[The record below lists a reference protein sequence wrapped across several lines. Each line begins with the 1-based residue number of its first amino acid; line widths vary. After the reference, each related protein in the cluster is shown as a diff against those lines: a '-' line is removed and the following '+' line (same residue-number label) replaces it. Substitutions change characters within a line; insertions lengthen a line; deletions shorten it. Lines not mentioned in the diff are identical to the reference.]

1 MARLLA
7 ALRAL
12 ERAYSSGHH
21 GRWSARRRSGLVDQ
35 AVRALAEGLGPRV
48 ALVALGGYGRQSL
61 CPGSDIDLMVLHGER
76 RPDRVRAVAE
86 RMFYPFWDAGLS
98 LGHAVRTVRECVDG
112 FSDRLDAATA
122 LLDARLLWGEEQLFE
137 QLRRRLAREVRRDPS
152 ALLGRLEE
160 GRVLRLE
167 IHGSC
172 SQMMEPDLKESTGGL
187 RDIHTVGWAN
197 RLIAGARTTRIG
209 DGEGLLRAPEDRA
222 LVDAEEFLI
231 RLRSALHLE
240 TGKRSD
246 RLFFEYQPGIA
257 ELFGFEPGEGL
268 GAADALMRG
277 LFQHTRQ
284 VEHLTDEVM
293 GRALLTVQ
301 GKPTRQARSHA
312 PSTAEEVMRAFADR
326 AQHGRPL
333 DPDTHDAIEEADLD
347 EVPHPWSE
355 EIRGAFIDLLTAGA
369 RERALETMDRM
380 GLLSRFIPEW
390 EAVRCRPQ
398 RDPYHQYTVDV
409 HLVRATSEAARLL
422 SGEAEDD
429 VLARAAAA
437 VRDRDALLL
446 GAFLHDIGKTGDGS
460 HVEAGARI
468 AWDVLGRIGVSPS
481 TRDHALFLVRHHL
494 LLSDTATRRDLS
506 DENLVVDVAAS
517 VGDPE
522 RLAMLYVLTA
532 ADAMATGPHAWTP
545 WRQALIRELVG
556 KVEHVLTHG
565 QIGRDAAGDLEA
577 RTAALRAALQDEGES
592 AADAYIARLPRAY
605 VLAVP
610 TETAARHL
618 RILGPA
624 IGATDLRTEARPGER
639 GGTYDLTVVA
649 ADRPGLLAKIAGAL
663 ALNGLNILSAQ
674 AFTTEDRVALDL
686 FAVEPVFGDEI
697 DEDRWRRFRS
707 DLRKAIEGRVSLEY
721 RVREKR
727 RLYPRPSTVTPTS
740 VTIDNDASDF
750 FTVVEVS
757 APDRIGLLFD
767 LARAFH
773 ELELDV
779 HVAKVAT
786 LGSRVVDAFYLR
798 DLYGQKIE
806 EPEHVREIER
816 AVLSRLE
823 DES

>member
-1 MARLLA
+1 
-7 ALRAL
+7 
-12 ERAYSSGHH
+12 
-21 GRWSARRRSGLVDQ
+21 
-35 AVRALAEGLGPRV
+35 
-48 ALVALGGYGRQSL
+48 
-61 CPGSDIDLMVLHGER
+61 MVLHGER
-76 RPDRVRAVAE
+76 RSDRVRAVAE
-86 RMFYPFWDAGLS
+86 RMFYPFWDAGLP
-98 LGHAVRTVRECVDG
+98 LGHAVRTVRECLEG
-112 FSDRLDAATA
+112 FSERLDAATA

-137 QLRRRLAREVRRDPS
+137 QLQRRLAREIRRDPS
-152 ALLGRLEE
+152 ALLGRLQE
-160 GRVLRLE
+160 GRAVRLE

-197 RLIAGARTTRIG
+197 RLIAGAQTNTNG
-209 DGEGLLRAPEDRA
+209 DGELLLRAPEAQA

-257 ELFGFEPGEGL
+257 ELFGFEAGEGL

-284 VEHLTDEVM
+284 VEHLTDEVI
-293 GRALLTVQ
+293 GRAHLAVH
-301 GKPTRQARSHA
+301 GKPTRQARSDA

-326 AQHGRPL
+326 AQHGTPL

-355 EIRGAFIDLLTAGA
+355 KIRRAFIDLLTAGK

-437 VRDRDALLL
+437 VKDRDAMLL
-446 GAFLHDIGKTGDGS
+446 GAFLHDIGKTGGGS
-460 HVEAGARI
+460 HVEAGGRI
-468 AWDVLGRIGVSPS
+468 ARDVLERIGVSPS

-532 ADAMATGPHAWTP
+532 ADAIATGPHAWTP

-565 QIGRDAAGDLEA
+565 QIGDAAGDLEA

-592 AADAYIARLPRAY
+592 AADAYVERLPRAY

-610 TETAARHL
+610 TETAARHF

-674 AFTTEDRVALDL
+674 AFTTEDRVVLDL

-727 RLYPRPSTVTPTS
+727 RLYPRPRTVTPTS

-798 DLYGQKIE
+798 DLFGQKIE
-806 EPEHVREIER
+806 EPEHIREIER
-816 AVLSRLE
+816 AVLSRLK
-823 DES
+823 DEP

>member
-1 MARLLA
+1 
-7 ALRAL
+7 
-12 ERAYSSGHH
+12 
-21 GRWSARRRSGLVDQ
+21 
-35 AVRALAEGLGPRV
+35 
-48 ALVALGGYGRQSL
+48 
-61 CPGSDIDLMVLHGER
+61 MVLHGER

-86 RMFYPFWDAGLS
+86 RMFYPFWDAGLP
-98 LGHAVRTVRECVDG
+98 LGHAVRTVRQCVEG
-112 FSDRLDAATA
+112 FSERLDAATA

-137 QLRRRLAREVRRDPS
+137 ELQRRLAREIRRDPS
-152 ALLGRLEE
+152 AFLVRLQE
-160 GRVLRLE
+160 GRAVRLDV
-167 IHGSC
+167 HGSC

-187 RDIHTVGWAN
+187 RDIHTIGWAS
-197 RLIAGARTTRIG
+197 RLISGEQTTVDGDAGA
-209 DGEGLLRAPEDRA
+209 LLRAPEARA
-222 LVDAEEFLI
+222 LVDAEEFLV

-246 RLFFEYQPGIA
+246 RLFFEHQPGIA

-284 VEHLTDEVM
+284 VEHVTDEVL
-293 GRALLTVQ
+293 GRAFLAVR
-301 GKPTRQARSHA
+301 GGPARAASSDA
-312 PSTAEEVMRAFADR
+312 PSTPEEVMRAFADS
-326 AQHGRPL
+326 AQDGQPL
-333 DPDTHDAIEEADLD
+333 DPGTHDAIEEAGLD
-347 EVPHPWSE
+347 EVPYPWSE
-355 EIRGAFIDLLTAGA
+355 EIRHAFMDLLMAGD

-390 EAVRCRPQ
+390 ESVRCRPQ

-409 HLVRATSEAARLL
+409 HLVRATSEAARFL
-422 SGEAEDD
+422 SGAGQDD
-429 VLARAAAA
+429 VIARAAAA
-437 VRDRDALLL
+437 VRDRDAMIL
-446 GAFLHDIGKTGDGS
+446 GVFFHDIGKTGEGP
-460 HVEAGARI
+460 HVEVGERI
-468 AWDVLGRIGVSPS
+468 ARDVLERIGVSPS
-481 TRDHALFLVRHHL
+481 TSDHVLFLVRHHL

-532 ADAMATGPHAWTP
+532 ADAIATGPHAWTP

-556 KVEHVLTHG
+556 KVEHVLTRG
-565 QIGRDAAGDLEA
+565 EIGRDTAGDLEA
-577 RTAALRAALQDEGES
+577 RTAALRAILLDEGD
-592 AADAYIARLPRAY
+592 AAAEVYVKRLPRAY

-610 TETAARHL
+610 TETAARHFRL
-618 RILGPA
+618 LAPS
-624 IGATDLRTEARPGER
+624 IGAADVRTEARPGER
-639 GGTYDLTVVA
+639 GGTFDLTVVA

-686 FAVEPVFGDEI
+686 FAVESVFEDEI
-697 DEDRWRRFRS
+697 DEDRWRRFRT

-727 RLYPRPSTVTPTS
+727 RLYPRPRTVTPTS
-740 VTIDNDASDF
+740 VTVDNDTSDF

-757 APDRIGLLFD
+757 ATDRIGLLFD

-786 LGSRVVDAFYLR
+786 LGSRVVDAFYVR
-798 DLYGQKIE
+798 DLFGQKIE
-806 EPEHVREIER
+806 EPEHIREIER
-816 AVLSRLE
+816 AVLSRMT
-823 DES
+823 DEA